1 MGENKKLKNVS
12 LTTIILPSEVIT
24 ATVPDISLRKYLVIS
39 EIEPLTSSETFIC
52 NIGFMSH

>member
-1 MGENKKLKNVS
+1 MESLYGENKMLKKVS

-39 EIEPLTSSETFIC
+39 EIEPLTFS
-52 NIGFMSH
+52 